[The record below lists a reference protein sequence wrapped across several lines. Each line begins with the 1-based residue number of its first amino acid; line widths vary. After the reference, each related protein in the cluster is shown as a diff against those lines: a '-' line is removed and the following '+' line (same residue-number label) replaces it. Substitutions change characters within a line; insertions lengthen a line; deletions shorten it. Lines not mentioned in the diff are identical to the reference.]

1 MFLNKKR
8 FIYALTSVATV
19 TSVALAI
26 SCSTNGVENKEVM
39 PLNTLMQK
47 QTIEGQQEIGF
58 LTFMPEA
65 VEKVYGKALFEVEP
79 KLIATNSELDKFL
92 TDWNNSL
99 IKVFDQDQDF
109 AKTLYISK
117 TKLVENLN
125 LFKQAVLE
133 NYNDDYFKNNIMVV
147 DFGGQIQPR
156 GRESYFP
163 FNGNMK
169 INNLLRINKEDNKIV
184 LTYLDSEKINYDP
197 DYAQTYSV
205 IYSLNR
211 SGFNLNENNYEIEKR
226 LEKPLDELKQV
237 KEIKKTDVSQRYLN
251 YYSYISQDLSLF
263 DNDKD
268 SIWARGDDEVSFAT
282 TIVKSKSELDNL
294 LNKHVS
300 AYKIKYEREFPDEV
314 LKAINQDFNES
325 YFQDN
330 VLVLL
335 SGKYWAPDTN
345 LFSKYIENSYDLK
358 HEGNNLNFTIF
369 VNHTPIPVPTSYV
382 YPYETY
388 YERVSDRY
396 KESIDGNGHESH
408 TQFFKLAK
416 SSVTDFEKL
425 KSAIKIVDN
434 TPKDYFRKFR

>member
-1 MFLNKKR
+1 
-8 FIYALTSVATV
+8 
-19 TSVALAI
+19 
-26 SCSTNGVENKEVM
+26 M

-65 VEKVYGKALFEVEP
+65 VEKVYGKVLFEVQP
-79 KLIATNSELDKFL
+79 QLIATNLELDKFL
-92 TDWNNSL
+92 TDWNDSL

-109 AKTLYISK
+109 AKTLHISK
-117 TKLVENLN
+117 KKLVENLN
-125 LFKQAVLE
+125 LFKQAVHD

-163 FNGNMK
+163 FKANMK
-169 INNLLRINKEDNKIV
+169 INNLLRINKEENKIV
-184 LTYLDSEKINYDP
+184 LTYLESEKLNYDL

-205 IYSLNR
+205 IYLLNR
-211 SGFNLNENNYEIEKR
+211 SGFNLNENNYEIEKW

-237 KEIKKTDVSQRYLN
+237 KKIKKTDVSQRYLN

-268 SIWARGDDEVSFAT
+268 SIWERGDDGVSFAT

-294 LNKHVS
+294 LIKHISV
-300 AYKIKYEREFPDEV
+300 YKTKYEREFPDEV
-314 LKAINQDFNES
+314 LKAINQDFDDP

-335 SGKYWAPDTN
+335 SGKYWAPDTD
-345 LFSKYIENSYDLK
+345 LFSHYIENSYDLK
-358 HEGNNLNFTIF
+358 LENNNLNFTIF
-369 VNHTPIPVPTSYV
+369 VDHTPVPVPTSCV
-382 YPYETY
+382 YPLW
-388 YERVSDRY
+388 
-396 KESIDGNGHESH
+396 N
-408 TQFFKLAK
+408 LLWK
-416 SSVTDFEKL
+416 S
-425 KSAIKIVDN
+425 
-434 TPKDYFRKFR
+434 